1 MSVIDNLFSLRQ
13 NFILIGLT
21 GRTGSGCTTVAGI
34 LSKEHFDELPTDYPY
49 GDSMT
54 NDARKNR
61 IVYEYISRHWKPFI
75 SIKASDVIFF
85 YALLQTFDVFKECFC
100 AAGLKS
106 GKSDNGELENARRA
120 QISQVL
126 DPLKDDFDALH
137 ELASDCDNFLKGDNI
152 PDATTD
158 EQYERYSKYLRLIL
172 FDIPRL
178 RLQISEALKQIDKDI
193 ISHELQKWGT
203 NIRLYDSIKENANLD
218 ELHKEAPACLAIKTS
233 CFVKIL
239 RRCLRHDDKP
249 ELIVNDALRNP
260 FEVLYFRE
268 RYSGFYTMSVNTTDT
283 VRHENLYRQGYT
295 HSDIEDLE
303 ENEKS
308 KNDVRESFSGI
319 DVDRCIELS
328 DIHLTHDGTPA
339 DRNKSLVL
347 QILTYIALIKHPG
360 LVPPSPQERLMQV
373 AFTARLNSGCLSRQV
388 GAAVTDK
395 NFSLK
400 SIDWNTAPA
409 GQTPCT
415 LRSLV
420 HLHQVKDDNAFSN
433 YERTDTEFKKRI
445 ARMYRD
451 YMSPVKEYDPAKIE
465 RLQGLNLGY
474 CFKDV
479 YTDLYID
486 KHGGNQ
492 VHTRSL
498 HAEENAFLQLAK
510 YGTAGI
516 EGGYLFTTAS
526 CCELCGKKAY
536 QLRIRRIYYID
547 TYPGITRQHILECSS
562 QSPEVV
568 LFNGAIGRAYVSLY
582 NPILPQKDEIEALT
596 GVKVKYNKTKRKNE
610 ILQQDKPEGN
620 GDNNNDKTEG

>member
-1 MSVIDNLFSLRQ
+1 MNIIDNLFSLRQ

-21 GRTGSGCTTVAGI
+21 GRTGSGCTTVAEM
-34 LSKEHFDELPTDYPY
+34 LCKAEFEELPSDYPF

-61 IVYEYISRHWKPFI
+61 IVYEYISRHWSPFT
-75 SIKASDVIFF
+75 SVKASDVIFF
-85 YALLQTFDVFKECFC
+85 YALLQSFDEFKKCFC
-100 AAGLKS
+100 EAGLRS
-106 GKSDNGELENARRA
+106 GKADRGQLEEDRRA
-120 QISQVL
+120 QIEKVL
-126 DPLKDDFDALH
+126 DPLKNDFDKLH
-137 ELASDCDNFLKGDNI
+137 DVATECNAFFGEDNI
-152 PDATTD
+152 PEATTD
-158 EQYERYSKYLRLIL
+158 EQYQRYSGYRNLIQK
-172 FDIPRL
+172 DIPGL
-178 RLQISEALKQIDKDI
+178 RRKITEALKQIDKNI
-193 ISHELQKWGT
+193 ISRELQKWGT
-203 NIRLYDSIKENANLD
+203 NIRLYDSIKENDNRD
-218 ELHKEAPACLAIKTS
+218 ELNDKAPACLAIKTS
-233 CFVKIL
+233 NFVKII
-239 RRCLRHDDKP
+239 RRCLKHDDKP
-249 ELIVNDALRNP
+249 ELVVIDALRNP

-283 VRHENLYRQGYT
+283 VRRDNLYRQGYT
-295 HSDIEDLE
+295 HSDIEDLDK
-303 ENEKS
+303 NEKS

-328 DIHLTHDGTPA
+328 DIHITHDGTPA
-339 DRNKSLVL
+339 NRNKSLVQ

-388 GAAVTDK
+388 GAAVTDR

-400 SIDWNTAPA
+400 SIGWNTAPA

-415 LRSLV
+415 LRSLP
-420 HLHQVKDDNAFSN
+420 HLHQVKDDMAFSN
-433 YERTDTEFKKRI
+433 YERTDPEFKERI

-451 YMSPVKEYDPAKIE
+451 YMSPVKDKGTTKYDE
-465 RLQGLNLGY
+465 LRGLNLGY

-510 YGTAGI
+510 YGTVGI

-536 QLRIRRIYYID
+536 QLGIRRIYYID
-547 TYPGITRQHILECSS
+547 TYPGITRQHILECGS
-562 QSPEVV
+562 QTPEVV

-596 GVKVKYNKTKRKNE
+596 DVNVKYNKAKRRNE
-610 ILQQDKPEGN
+610 ALLQAKSEKN
-620 GDNNNDKTEG
+620 GDNNNDFAKG